1 MSREVKTLKNVGK
14 YKIQHS
20 ENYQHGPNTIV
31 TYLNNETMP
40 MLMAMIVA
48 TLIMVVAVILFT
60 RYLYETADSRK
71 IKRIIKKY
79 SGAYERE
86 VIFSNG
92 IGGYFFIDYLIR
104 LPSRILALNL
114 QKIEG
119 YVFGGENIE
128 LWTLVENNK
137 STKFKNPLEDVN
149 LFVKQVADQLTFDG
163 FMARVLFDSR
173 SKFPKGVPEGVL
185 QLASFRESMAAWAGE
200 KPVAEE
206 TNKAWDKLSI
216 LLAQSRERYN
226 KETG

>member
-1 MSREVKTLKNVGK
+1 
-14 YKIQHS
+14 
-20 ENYQHGPNTIV
+20 
-31 TYLNNETMP
+31 MP
-40 MLMAMIVA
+40 MLIGMIVA
-48 TLIMVVAVILFT
+48 TIIMVTAVILFA
-60 RYLYETADSRK
+60 RHLYKTADSRK

-79 SGAYERE
+79 SAAYERE
-86 VIFSNG
+86 VILSNG
-92 IGGYFFIDYLIR
+92 IGGYFFIDYLIL

-119 YVFGGENIE
+119 YVFGAERIE

-149 LFVKQVADQLTFDG
+149 LFVKQVADQLKFDG

-185 QLASFRESMAAWAGE
+185 QLASFRESMTAWAEE
-200 KPVAEE
+200 KLVAEA
-206 TNKAWDKLSI
+206 TNKAWDELSI
-216 LLAQSRERYN
+216 LLAESRERCK

>member
-1 MSREVKTLKNVGK
+1 
-14 YKIQHS
+14 
-20 ENYQHGPNTIV
+20 
-31 TYLNNETMP
+31 MP

-48 TLIMVVAVILFT
+48 TLIMVIAVILFT
-60 RYLYETADSRK
+60 RYLYKTADSRK

-79 SGAYERE
+79 SDAYERE

-104 LPSRILALNL
+104 LPSKILALNL

-119 YVFGGENIE
+119 YVFGAENIE

-206 TNKAWDKLSI
+206 TNQAWDKLSI
-216 LLAQSRERYN
+216 LLAQSRVGVEQ
-226 KETG
+226 ELHAI

>member
-1 MSREVKTLKNVGK
+1 M
-14 YKIQHS
+14 
-20 ENYQHGPNTIV
+20 
-31 TYLNNETMP
+31 TYLNNENIP
-40 MLMAMIVA
+40 MLMGMIVA
-48 TLIMVVAVILFT
+48 TIIMAVAVILFA
-60 RYLYETADSRK
+60 RYLYKTADSRK

-79 SGAYERE
+79 SAAYERE

-119 YVFGGENIE
+119 YVFGGESIE

-216 LLAQSRERYN
+216 LLAQSRVGVEQ
-226 KETG
+226 ELHAI